1 MFQDHIKDLQLIC
14 LMLLEVLPN
23 LEIQGVDY
31 LDTKLLEGSEEE
43 FLLRDDDLYLMPE
56 KTNEPPR

>member
-1 MFQDHIKDLQLIC
+1 
-14 LMLLEVLPN
+14 MLLEVLPN

-31 LDTKLLEGSEEE
+31 LDTKLLEGTEED

-56 KTNEPPR
+56 KVKET

>member
-1 MFQDHIKDLQLIC
+1 
-14 LMLLEVLPN
+14 MLLEVLPN

-31 LDTKLLEGSEEE
+31 LDTKLLEGTEED

-56 KTNEPPR
+56 KAKET